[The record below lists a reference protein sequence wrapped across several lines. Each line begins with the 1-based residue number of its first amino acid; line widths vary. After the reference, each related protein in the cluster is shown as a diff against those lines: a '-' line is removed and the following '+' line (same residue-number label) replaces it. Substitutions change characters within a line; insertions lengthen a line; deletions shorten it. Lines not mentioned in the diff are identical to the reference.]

1 MRDLSR
7 WIRLLATLWLGLL
20 LTVAAV
26 ATPSAFAT
34 LPTPQAG
41 LVVARVLAS
50 EAAASL
56 VLGAALLAL
65 MRLHVRQVDGSPAS
79 QFSLDFGLAL
89 CGVFMTVIGYYAVL
103 PLMDQARAGLGR
115 FSFAQLHVASSA
127 CFLLKACCIA
137 ALAWRTSAVAATAET
152 ALSPQPSS
160 SGSPHASDDA

>member
-34 LPTPQAG
+34 LPTSQAG

-56 VLGAALLAL
+56 VFGAALLAL
-65 MRLHVRQVDGSPAS
+65 MRVRIRQEEGAAAS

-89 CGVFMTVIGYYAVL
+89 CGVFMTVVGYYAIL
-103 PLMDQARAGLGR
+103 PLMDQARAGSGR
-115 FSFAQLHVASSA
+115 FSFAQLHAVSSA
-127 CFLLKACCIA
+127 CFLVKACCA
-137 ALAWRTSAVAATAET
+137 AVLAWRTSAVAMTAEP

-160 SGSPHASDDA
+160 SDSPHASGDA